1 MLLKGGFM
9 GLFDS
14 LIKNV
19 IKEVAP
25 DVNVDEFV
33 KSAGDIVKGL
43 ANEAESFAE
52 KLPENL
58 KAEAASAAETAG
70 DYAESGDSWGP
81 EMPDEPN
88 QFNYS
93 GTYLEYFTE
102 IFQTEFPEYRVA
114 RAVGTS
120 RKPVTVFT
128 FWNGDA
134 KALVV
139 ELMPQSS
146 AAKKL
151 RRDCADLGIPYLR
164 YYYDHDG
171 WWNTR
176 SYVIR
181 RTRAALKG

>member
-1 MLLKGGFM
+1 M

-25 DVNVDEFV
+25 DVDADDFL

-43 ANEAESFAE
+43 ANEAESVADQ
-52 KLPENL
+52 LPEEL
-58 KAEAASAAETAG
+58 KASVSGASADA
-70 DYAESGDSWGP
+70 AESGDSWGP

-93 GTYLEYFTE
+93 GTYLDYFTE
-102 IFQTEFPEYRVA
+102 IFQSEFPDYRVS
-114 RAVGTS
+114 RAVGTA

-128 FWNGDA
+128 FWQGDT

-151 RRDCADLGIPYLR
+151 RSDCAAQNIPYLR

-181 RTRAALKG
+181 RTKAALEG

>member
-1 MLLKGGFM
+1 M
-9 GLFDS
+9 GLFDK
-14 LIKNV
+14 LIKDV

-25 DVNVDEFV
+25 EVDVDQFV

-43 ANEAESFAE
+43 KSEAEAFVE
-52 KLPENL
+52 NLPEELDIDININ
-58 KAEAASAAETAG
+58 A
-70 DYAESGDSWGP
+70 DNDAESGDSWGP

-88 QFNYS
+88 QFNYD

-102 IFQTEFPEYRVA
+102 IFKTEFSDYILEIE
-114 RAVGTS
+114 TS
-120 RKPVTVFT
+120 EARKPVTVFT
-128 FWNGDA
+128 FWDTFN

-146 AAKKL
+146 SAQKQRKVCAAE
-151 RRDCADLGIPYLR
+151 GIPYLR
-164 YYYDHDG
+164 FYYDHDG

-181 RTRAALKG
+181 RTRAALEG